1 MGGLTATTTDTTVG
15 YAGSSNSLVGLNT
28 NHSHSQTN
36 NLTFSLADYVKSFFV
51 FRSRPGGEPQIP
63 SDLNTLQRST
73 CCRKHRPG
81 GEIHQRETSRWRSRS
96 TAWRSARS
104 LPPGG
109 NPIITCPCLAP
120 LCKLPVWLCDPNI
133 INSINSCHQLPEY
146 DIIKDG
152 HTPYNITGAAQHETG
167 RTERED

>member
-81 GEIHQRETSRWRSRS
+81 GEITREKRPGGDRGAPPGDPHRLEL
-96 TAWRSARS
+96 TAWGKSYYRILSS
-104 LPPGG
+104 LAHVSR
-109 NPIITCPCLAP
+109 PCVNC
-120 LCKLPVWLCDPNI
+120 LCGCVTLI
-133 INSINSCHQLPEY
+133 S
-146 DIIKDG
+146 
-152 HTPYNITGAAQHETG
+152 
-167 RTERED
+167 

>member
-1 MGGLTATTTDTTVG
+1 MLGQYSDKCKCTRGSQQQQQQPLRSSLRS
-15 YAGSSNSLVGLNT
+15 GSSNSLVGLNT

-81 GEIHQRETSRWRSRS
+81 RNFRPGEDLPLEDLRLEIRT
-96 TAWRSARS
+96 ARS

-109 NPIITCPCLAP
+109 NPIIESYHHS
-120 LCKLPVWLCDPNI
+120 LPTRALVQI
-133 INSINSCHQLPEY
+133 
-146 DIIKDG
+146 
-152 HTPYNITGAAQHETG
+152 ARVAV
-167 RTERED
+167 